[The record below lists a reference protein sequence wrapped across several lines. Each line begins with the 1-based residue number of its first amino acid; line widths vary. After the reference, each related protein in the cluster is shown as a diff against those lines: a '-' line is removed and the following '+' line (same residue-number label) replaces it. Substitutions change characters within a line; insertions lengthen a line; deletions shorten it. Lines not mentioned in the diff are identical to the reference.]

1 MILTGGTH
9 CPPSRATILSV
20 HTTTMNRFPLS
31 QATSLSDRTIVW
43 VSAADNAKN
52 GDGRPSQYVHWG
64 VPAATIAAQ
73 YSEAHRTDSRQAQW
87 G

>member
-1 MILTGGTH
+1 M
-9 CPPSRATILSV
+9 S
-20 HTTTMNRFPLS
+20 RFPLS
-31 QATSLSDRTIVW
+31 MATRIADRQIVW

-64 VPAATIAAQ
+64 VPSAAIAAQ
-73 YSEAHRTDSRQAQW
+73 YSESCRPAAAPDF

>member
-1 MILTGGTH
+1 MT
-9 CPPSRATILSV
+9 
-20 HTTTMNRFPLS
+20 RFPLS
-31 QATSLSDRTIVW
+31 MATRIADRQTVW

-52 GDGRPSQYVHWG
+52 ADGRPSQFVNWG

-73 YSEAHRTDSRQAQW
+73 YSVTHAK

>member
-1 MILTGGTH
+1 M
-9 CPPSRATILSV
+9 S
-20 HTTTMNRFPLS
+20 RFPLS
-31 QATSLSDRTIVW
+31 MATRIADRQIVW

-64 VPAATIAAQ
+64 VPSAVLAAQ
-73 YSEAHRTDSRQAQW
+73 YSETCTPAPTPTF